1 VCQTHDMVRQIELRR
16 HTDNEGDRLSVEGI
30 EAAVQIGHGL
40 SGGYQFVASSD
51 ARRAIQ
57 TAGCLL
63 AGLGQEVSGGV
74 IVAPGLRSQREDE
87 WRAAYAK
94 AGKGDLGSLR
104 EADPDLVSADS
115 TELAA
120 GLRRLFDRLAD
131 EERALAIGHS
141 PTLEAA
147 VLGLT
152 GEVIDPLGKGEG
164 VVLTLDDGV
173 FAVDSRLTT

>member
-1 VCQTHDMVRQIELRR
+1 MAKQIELRR
-16 HTDNEGDRLSVEGI
+16 HTDNDGDRLSVEGI
-30 EAAVQIGHGL
+30 EAAVQIGRGL
-40 SGGYQFVASSD
+40 SGGYRFVASSE

-63 AGLGQEVSGGV
+63 AGLGQSVPGGV
-74 IVAPGLRSQREDE
+74 LVEPGLRSQREDE

-94 AGKGDLGSLR
+94 AGRGDLGSLR
-104 EADPDLVSADS
+104 QADPDLVSADS
-115 TELAA
+115 TKLAA
-120 GLRRLFDRLAD
+120 ELRRLFDLLSD
-131 EERALAIGHS
+131 DERALAIGHS

-164 VVLTLDDGV
+164 VVLTLDNGV